1 MFKQIHSLINKVVAN
16 NRAVAA
22 GRDINAPILTGDIKD
37 SEINIDQKS
46 FAQASFLAQA
56 STFDSYKNKIPLL
69 WATHKCLELLSP
81 YKQPQESLK
90 IKVIESKN
98 SVNVVVLNDEA
109 KNISLLHF
117 KTTSGDIDKN
127 DLKSIISIL
136 SKESKPDLSFQII
149 SNKELSKPVNDFY
162 SKAASGKFTTRFF
175 NKEKDSFTN
184 FKVATLSNIFPRS
197 TVETLNKQSYATP
210 HINPDNIEYVSELTK
225 ALAVYLISQGSLSEY
240 VTIKRHDLE
249 VRFGAEHYNDI
260 FPSPPKF
267 EASIPSNLRNHQES
281 ILQSILT
288 ENKNSIIHARGGVG
302 KTVMAR
308 LANTIIPSHS
318 HSIVYDCFG
327 DGLYRSINSPR
338 HSFDKVLVQ
347 IANELAI
354 NGLCEPLV
362 ANGKNKDRLMQD
374 FISCIESSVKC
385 LKRANTQAHLYV
397 FIDAADNAVM
407 AAKEKAE
414 NSIVTQLLNDLMIDG
429 CTVIALCR
437 TERIGLL
444 EPRNEIVQF
453 ELREFSESESFA
465 HLKHYYSDATEEHA
479 KEFHRLSGGNPRVQ
493 AYAIE
498 EFPVSLND
506 MLQNLGPTL
515 TTVDAQIEVQL
526 NNAIERLKN
535 KNTATE
541 GLKIDLICKALASL
555 PPFIPIDVISKL
567 SNLSEDEIASFI
579 SDFGRGLILIDK
591 CIQFR
596 DEPTE
601 TWFRKQFAS
610 TSDQAKEFVENIQE
624 IANSNSY
631 VSECLPYLML
641 AGGNHED
648 LIELALSEEF
658 LPKGNPVDAR
668 SISTSRLNAAL
679 KSAIKLEDYFSFIKL
694 ALRTGEEFAGD
705 QRQIELLNQNVTLI
719 GMVQSPTEIQKL
731 AFQGRLSGGWKGS
744 ENLYK
749 SALLSLHGEFK
760 GEALSYLRA
769 AENWLNTYLKS
780 TAKDKQN
787 RHNENL
793 SAEDVALLFTAYL
806 NLLGPEKAINRILS
820 FAPTQAV
827 QNAISIFAESL
838 LDTSRFEDLQQLA
851 LFSKEYSYLC
861 INFINLLFLTQH
873 SVDEEIVLSCLKN
886 IDSPSNKRN
895 KKANEIIPTQELLV
909 FIEYCFAIG
918 HNGTKLNQLL
928 LRYVQLEPKT
938 WYANPSYYQND
949 GLVKFIETVALLEE
963 LADESLQENQVFPVE
978 FLADDLNYE
987 QSKEKEKYKKILSA
1001 MLPAQRFLIRS
1012 RANRVENFESEYN
1025 EVFDGIR
1032 KYLPQAYERK
1042 NFIPDFVKDRKQKS
1056 IFWASDIER
1065 PLQTQLLTNIIDDAP
1080 YSCLLNG
1087 LHYSCRVK
1095 SLNYLAEFY
1104 ETALINTT
1112 NNKNESPESIS
1123 ESYIDIANATC
1134 SLAPKLSAKYF
1145 NKAIEAASKFGNEA
1159 LHRHFAILSLAE
1171 KSAESDCSPELTY
1184 RFARSTETFYEYIY
1198 DHFPLERTVRAIHDM
1213 DAPSS
1218 FAIMARWLDREVT
1231 YWGPFQDTVLEQSI
1245 SANTL
1250 NCQEAWAAQGL
1261 IDNASYSEFFSRCIK
1276 KSESPEL
1283 RGVIFNDA
1291 VQQALIKE
1299 LSKSALSL
1307 IKSTGAEFS
1316 LSSQALD
1323 DAIIHFNEHAL
1334 EHTPTHT
1341 AHVTDK
1347 MYKPVDW
1354 DSIFKSNNSFISSE
1368 SIEAS
1373 LASFKA
1379 LKDKSFDECFWSQL
1393 YDRASIISA
1402 ADVLDAILK
1411 CKFSSSFELL
1421 NALENTPKEWFERE
1435 GVKEVWIKG
1444 FDIYVQ
1450 LNASTVSNPWWPE
1463 NWTSRFKLE
1472 TDFSKLRLPGVI
1484 KALENKSD
1492 FDDAE
1497 FIFSVITVLS
1507 QQLTPDEAKEALS
1520 YSLDRVELHIDEN
1533 DADGDWSEDL
1543 IPTESNTEA
1552 YASFIWSI
1560 LANPTSKIRWEAVH
1574 IIYRLVELNCD
1585 EIIDSMFALFDRDEI
1600 GAYGSKRYPFYK
1612 FHAQLYFMIAIYRGA
1627 QSNVQPLF
1635 KHSAFFLNQAL
1646 NADHILLEH
1655 YAGRISQ
1662 CLLQQRKDIYT
1673 SNEKEKL
1680 DTVGVSTFYKNIH
1693 NKTNEFETANI
1704 SDIDKELPELSFF
1717 LDFQEYWL
1725 KPLANVFNVSVK
1737 ELKRTAINIVV
1748 NEWGVTLDERF
1759 IKDPRPHSHKETHAR
1774 HSSIPS
1780 TQPYD
1785 FYLGYHVIFTMASRL
1800 LKNHP
1805 VVEGKYDW
1813 EDDLWADWISG
1824 NLLSMDNGYLLA
1836 DLRDP
1841 APLVRREW
1849 LSKKA
1854 TDSWRWEIEYS
1865 DFLEGLLL
1873 SKNGR
1878 TFICVTG
1885 SWSDNDGRGNNET
1898 YIVSSALVSDNNS
1911 ASLLKALVSCRN
1923 PHDYKLPSYNE
1934 EHLELDD
1941 SGFKLKGWLLEP
1953 DEYKKLD
1960 EIDPYAGELKFPIR
1974 RISKEYE
1981 ELLNLNYSLLT
1992 RTYLDDKGSF
2002 QGFSQTWTDTR
2013 SNDRYSDN
2021 IIRDGNRLYLSLDIL
2036 KHLCVKTKLSLIL
2049 EVSINR
2055 QSSTHDKD
2063 TPDDVKYPGP
2073 YCNLYTLSKD
2083 GVIRDYQSRSYQ
2095 LR

>member
-1 MFKQIHSLINKVVAN
+1 MLLERVRSAVTKVIAKG
-16 NRAVAA
+16 RAVAA
-22 GRDINAPILTGDIKD
+22 GRDINAPVFTGDIND

-46 FAQASFLAQA
+46 FAQATFLAQA
-56 STFDSYKNKIPLL
+56 SAFDSCNNKIPLL
-69 WATHKCLELLSP
+69 WATLQCLELLSP
-81 YKQPQESLK
+81 TKELREKLK
-90 IKVIESKN
+90 LKFIQDKVSF
-98 SVNVVVLNDEA
+98 SVVVLNDEA
-109 KNISLLHF
+109 KNIRFLYF
-117 KTTSGDIDKN
+117 KGASGEIDKK
-127 DLKSIISIL
+127 DLKA
-136 SKESKPDLSFQII
+136 II
-149 SNKELSKPVNDFY
+149 SNIYKDIKPEFTVQIICNKVISKPVIDFY
-162 SKAASGKFTTRFF
+162 RKAITGEFNPKYF
-175 NKEKDSFTN
+175 NKEKDSFTS
-184 FKVATLSNIFPRS
+184 FKITLLNNIFINL
-197 TVETLNKQSYATP
+197 TLDVLKNNCNATSY
-210 HINPDNIEYVSELTK
+210 ISPDNLEHVSELTK
-225 ALAVYLISQGSLSEY
+225 AFAIKLLSE
-240 VTIKRHDLE
+240 VSSNDFLTIKRHDLE
-249 VRFGAEHYNDI
+249 VRFGAEHYSQI

-267 EASIPSNLRNHQES
+267 EASIPSTLRNQQEFILKS
-281 ILQSILT
+281 IFRD
-288 ENKNSIIHARGGVG
+288 NKNSIIHARGGVG

-318 HSIVYDCFG
+318 CSIVYDCFG

-347 IANELAI
+347 IINELAI
-354 NGLCEPLV
+354 NGLCDSLI
-362 ANGKNKDRLMQD
+362 ATGKDKGRLMQE
-374 FISCIESSVKC
+374 FESCIESSVEC
-385 LKRANTQAHLYV
+385 LKKGDKQAHLYI

-437 TERIGLL
+437 TERIELL
-444 EPRNEIVQF
+444 APRSEISQF
-453 ELREFSESESFA
+453 ELRAFSEEESYA
-465 HLKHYYSDATEEHA
+465 HLNLFYSDATEEHG

-493 AYAIE
+493 AYALE
-498 EFPVSLND
+498 EFPESLID
-506 MLQNLGPTL
+506 MLKNLGPTL

-541 GLKIDLICKALASL
+541 GLKIDLICTALASL

-567 SNLSEDEIASFI
+567 SNLSADEIASFI
-579 SDFGRGLILIDK
+579 SDFGRGLMLIDK

-610 TSDQAKEFVENIQE
+610 TAEQAKEFVENIQE

-679 KSAIKLEDYFSFIKL
+679 KSAIQLEDYFSFIKL

-719 GMVQSPTEIQKL
+719 GIVQSPTEVQKL

-749 SALLSLHGEFK
+749 SALLSFHGEFK

-769 AENWLNTYLKS
+769 AENWLKTYLKS
-780 TAKDKQN
+780 TAKDK
-787 RHNENL
+787 RKKHEENL
-793 SAEDVALLFTAYL
+793 SAEDVALLFTVYL
-806 NLLGPEKAINRILS
+806 NLLGPEKAVNRILS

-827 QNAISIFAESL
+827 QNAIATFTNNL
-838 LDTSRFEDLQQLA
+838 LDTSRFEDLKQLA
-851 LFSKEYSYLC
+851 FYSKEHSYVC
-861 INFINLLFLTQH
+861 INFINSLFLVQQ
-873 SVDEEIVLSCLKN
+873 SVDEEISQSCLIN
-886 IDSPSNKRN
+886 IENPTGERN
-895 KKANEIIPTQELLV
+895 EKANISISTLDLLI
-909 FIEYCFAIG
+909 FIEYCFAAG
-918 HNGTKLNQLL
+918 YDNGRLKNLL
-928 LRYVQLEPKT
+928 IRQVKLEPKA
-938 WYANPSYYQND
+938 WYANPTTYHND
-949 GLVKFIETVALLEE
+949 DLLEFIGIAALLEE
-963 LADESLQENQVFPVE
+963 LTGKSLPENQIFPND
-978 FLADDLNYE
+978 FLADDLNYKQKE
-987 QSKEKEKYKKILSA
+987 EKEKYKKTLSA

-1012 RANRVENFESEYN
+1012 RTNRIENFELEYKD
-1025 EVFDGIR
+1025 VFDGIG

-1042 NFIPDFVKDRKQKS
+1042 NFIPDFVKGQKQRS
-1056 IFWASDIER
+1056 IFWASDVER
-1065 PLQTQLLTNIIDDAP
+1065 SLQTQLLTNIIDDAP

-1087 LHYSCRVK
+1087 LYYSCRVK
-1095 SLNYLAEFY
+1095 SLNYLSEFY
-1104 ETALINTT
+1104 ETALISTS

-1134 SLAPKLSAKYF
+1134 SLAPKQSAKYF

-1184 RFARSTETFYEYIY
+1184 RFARSTETFYEYMS

-1231 YWGPFQDTVLEQSI
+1231 YWGPFEDTVLEQSI

-1250 NCQEAWAAQGL
+1250 NCREAWAAQGL
-1261 IDNASYSEFFSRCIK
+1261 IDNTSYAEFFSRCIK
-1276 KSESPEL
+1276 KSETPEL
-1283 RGVIFNDA
+1283 REVIFNDA
-1291 VQQALIKE
+1291 VQQALIKG

-1307 IKSTGAEFS
+1307 IKNTGAEFS

-1323 DAIIHFNEHAL
+1323 DAIIHFNEHTL
-1334 EHTPTHT
+1334 EPTHSS
-1341 AHVTDK
+1341 HVTDK
-1347 MYKPVDW
+1347 TYKPVDW
-1354 DSIFKSNNSFISSE
+1354 DSVFKSNNSYISSE

-1373 LASFKA
+1373 IASFKA

-1444 FDIYVQ
+1444 FDLYVQ
-1450 LNASTVSNPWWPE
+1450 LNTSTVSNPWWPE
-1463 NWTSRFKLE
+1463 HWTSRFKLE
-1472 TDFSKLRLPGVI
+1472 ADFSKLRLPGVI
-1484 KALENKSD
+1484 KALENKND

-1497 FIFSVITVLS
+1497 FIFSIITVLS
-1507 QQLTPDEAKEALS
+1507 QQLNPSEAKEALA
-1520 YSLDRVELHIDEN
+1520 YALDRVELHVDES
-1533 DADGDWSEDL
+1533 DADGDWSKWLVPPEN
-1543 IPTESNTEA
+1543 NTEA
-1552 YASFIWSI
+1552 YASFIWSV
-1560 LANPTSKIRWEAVH
+1560 LANPTSKNRWEAVH

-1585 EIIDSMFALFDRDEI
+1585 EIIDSMIALFDRDEI
-1600 GAYGSKRYPFYK
+1600 GAFGSTHYPFYK

-1627 QSNVQPLF
+1627 QPNVQPLF

-1655 YAGRISQ
+1655 YAARISQ
-1662 CLLQQRKDIYT
+1662 CLLKQKNDIYLAD
-1673 SNEKEKL
+1673 EKDKL
-1680 DTVGVSTFYKNIH
+1680 GTVGVSAFSKTVREET
-1693 NKTNEFETANI
+1693 NKFETANI
-1704 SDIDKELPELSFF
+1704 STIDKELPELSFF

-1725 KPLANVFNVSVK
+1725 KPLASVFNVSVK
-1737 ELKRTAINIVV
+1737 ELKRAAISIVV

-1759 IKDPRPHSHKETHAR
+1759 IKDPRPHGHKETHAR

-1785 FYLGYHVIFTMASRL
+1785 FYLGYHVILTMASRL
-1800 LKNHP
+1800 LKTLP
-1805 VVEGKYDW
+1805 IIEGKYDW
-1813 EDDLWADWISG
+1813 EDDLWTDWLSSHH
-1824 NLLSMDNGYLLA
+1824 LSMNNGYLLA

-1849 LSKKA
+1849 LSKKP

-1873 SKNGR
+1873 SKDGR

-1885 SWSDNDGRGNNET
+1885 SWSDNDGSGNNET
-1898 YIVSSALVSDNNS
+1898 YSISSALVSVNNS
-1911 ASLLKALVSCRN
+1911 ASLLKALVSCKK

-1934 EHLELDD
+1934 EQFELDD
-1941 SGFKLKGWLLEP
+1941 SSFKMKGWLIEP

-1960 EIDPYAGELKFPIR
+1960 EIDPYAGELKFPIQ
-1974 RISKEYE
+1974 RISKEHE
-1981 ELLNLNYSLLT
+1981 ELLNLNYCFLT
-1992 RTYLDDKGSF
+1992 RKYMDEKGNS
-2002 QGFSQTWTDTR
+2002 QGFSETWTDTR
-2013 SNDRYSDN
+2013 NDDRYSES
-2021 IIRDGNRLYLSLDIL
+2021 IIRDGERLYLSLDTL
-2036 KHLCVKTKLSLIL
+2036 KHLCAQTKLSLIF
-2049 EVSINR
+2049 EVSIKR
-2055 QSSTHDKD
+2055 QNSTHDRD
-2063 TPDDVKYPGP
+2063 VPDDVKYPGP

-2083 GVIRDYQSRSYQ
+2083 GVIRDYQSRNYQ

>member
-1 MFKQIHSLINKVVAN
+1 MLEQIQNLISKVVAKD
-16 NRAVAA
+16 RAVAA

-46 FAQASFLAQA
+46 FAQATFLAQA
-56 STFDSYKNKIPLL
+56 SAFDSYNNKIPLL
-69 WATHKCLELLSP
+69 WATYECLKLLSP
-81 YKQPQESLK
+81 SKQPQESLK
-90 IKVIESKN
+90 IKFIQNKSGINVI
-98 SVNVVVLNDEA
+98 VLNDA
-109 KNISLLHF
+109 TKNISLLHF

-127 DLKSIISIL
+127 DLKDIVSIL
-136 SKESKPDLSFQII
+136 SKESKPDLSFHII
-149 SNKELSKPVNDFY
+149 TNRVLSKPVNDFY
-162 SKAASGKFTTRFF
+162 SKAVSGEFKTKLF

-184 FKVATLSNIFPRS
+184 FKVATLNNIFPSS
-197 TVETLNKQSYATP
+197 TVEILINQSDAAP
-210 HINPDNIEYVSELTK
+210 HITPDNIEYVSELTK
-225 ALAVYLISQGSLSEY
+225 ALAVYLISHGSLSEY
-240 VTIKRHDLE
+240 ATIKRHDLE

-267 EASIPSNLRNHQES
+267 EASIPSKLRNHQES

-288 ENKNSIIHARGGVG
+288 ENKNSVIHARGGVG

-347 IANELAI
+347 ITNELAI
-354 NGLCEPLV
+354 NGLCEPLI
-362 ANGKNKDRLMQD
+362 ANGKNIERLMQE

-385 LKRANTQAHLYV
+385 LKRANTQAHLYI

-437 TERIGLL
+437 TERIELL
-444 EPRNEIVQF
+444 EPRYEIAQF

-498 EFPVSLND
+498 EFPASLND

-541 GLKIDLICKALASL
+541 GLKIDLVCTALASL

-567 SNLSEDEIASFI
+567 SNRSEDEIASFI
-579 SDFGRGLILIDK
+579 SDFGRGLMLIDK

-601 TWFRKQFAS
+601 TWFRKQYAS
-610 TSDQAKEFVENIQE
+610 TAEQAKEFVENIQE
-624 IANSNSY
+624 IANTNSY

-679 KSAIKLEDYFSFIKL
+679 KSAIQLEDYFSFIKL

-705 QRQIELLNQNVTLI
+705 VRQIELLNQNVTLI

-731 AFQGRLSGGWKGS
+731 AFQGRLSSGWKGS

-780 TAKDKQN
+780 TAKDKRK
-787 RHNENL
+787 RHEENL
-793 SAEDVALLFTAYL
+793 SAEDVALLFTVYL

-820 FAPTQAV
+820 FAPTQAI
-827 QNAISIFAESL
+827 QNAINIFAESL

-861 INFINLLFLTQH
+861 INFINLLFLTQN
-873 SVDEEIVLSCLKN
+873 SIDEEIVVSCLRN
-886 IDSPSNKRN
+886 IESPSNKLN
-895 KKANEIIPTQELLV
+895 EKANEIITTQDLLV
-909 FIEYCFAIG
+909 FIEYCLAIG
-918 HNGTKLNQLL
+918 HDGTQLNQLL
-928 LRYVQLEPKT
+928 LRYVRLEPKT
-938 WYANPSYYQND
+938 WYANPSSYHND
-949 GLVKFIETVALLEE
+949 DLIEFIETVALLEE
-963 LADESLQENQVFPVE
+963 LADESLPESQVFPAE
-978 FLADDLNYE
+978 FLADDLNY
-987 QSKEKEKYKKILSA
+987 QQKKEKEKYKKTLSA

-1012 RANRVENFESEYN
+1012 RTNRVVNFELEYN
-1025 EVFDGIR
+1025 DVFDGIR

-1042 NFIPDFVKDRKQKS
+1042 NFIPDFVKGRKQRS

-1065 PLQTQLLTNIIDDAP
+1065 SLQTQLLTNIIDGAP

-1087 LHYSCRVK
+1087 LYYSCRVK

-1104 ETALINTT
+1104 ETALINTS

-1134 SLAPKLSAKYF
+1134 SLAPKQSAKYF

-1184 RFARSTETFYEYIY
+1184 RFARSTETFYEYMS

-1231 YWGPFQDTVLEQSI
+1231 YWGPFQDTVIEQSI

-1250 NCQEAWAAQGL
+1250 SWREAWAAQGL
-1261 IDNASYSEFFSRCIK
+1261 IDNTSYAEFFSRCIK
-1276 KSESPEL
+1276 KSETPEL
-1283 RGVIFNDA
+1283 REVIFNDA
-1291 VQQALIKE
+1291 VQQALIKG

-1307 IKSTGAEFS
+1307 IKNTGAEFA
-1316 LSSQALD
+1316 LSSRALD
-1323 DAIIHFNEHAL
+1323 DAIIDLNEHAL
-1334 EHTPTHT
+1334 EPTHSS
-1341 AHVTDK
+1341 HVTDEA
-1347 MYKPVDW
+1347 YEPVDW
-1354 DSIFKSNNSFISSE
+1354 DSVFKSNNSFISSE

-1402 ADVLDAILK
+1402 VDVLNAILR
-1411 CKFSSSFELL
+1411 CKFSSRFELL

-1463 NWTSRFKLE
+1463 HWSSRFKLE

-1507 QQLTPDEAKEALS
+1507 QQLTPYEAKEALT
-1520 YSLDRVELHIDEN
+1520 YALERVELHVGEN
-1533 DADGDWSEDL
+1533 DADGGWSEDL
-1543 IPTESNTEA
+1543 IPTENNTEA

-1600 GAYGSKRYPFYK
+1600 GAFGSIRYPFYK
-1612 FHAQLYFMIAIYRGA
+1612 LHAQLYFMIAIYRGA

-1655 YAGRISQ
+1655 YAARISQ
-1662 CLLQQRKDIYT
+1662 CLLKQRKDIYLA
-1673 SNEKEKL
+1673 NEKDKL
-1680 DTVGVSTFYKNIH
+1680 DAVGVSTFSKNIH
-1693 NKTNEFETANI
+1693 KETNKFEKANI
-1704 SDIDKELPELSFF
+1704 SNIDKELPEISFF
-1717 LDFQEYWL
+1717 LDFQEYWI
-1725 KPLANVFNVSVK
+1725 KPLANVFNISVK
-1737 ELKRTAINIVV
+1737 ELKQTAINIVV

-1759 IKDPRPHSHKETHAR
+1759 IKDPRPHGHKETYAS

-1800 LKNHP
+1800 LKSQP

-1824 NLLSMDNGYLLA
+1824 HLLSMDNGYLLA

-1849 LSKKA
+1849 LSKKI

-1873 SKNGR
+1873 SKGGR
-1878 TFICVTG
+1878 TFLCVTG

-1898 YIVSSALVSDNNS
+1898 YSVSSALVSVNNS

-1934 EHLELDD
+1934 ERFELDD
-1941 SGFKLKGWLLEP
+1941 SDFELKGWLIEP
-1953 DEYKKLD
+1953 DGYKKLD

-1992 RTYLDDKGSF
+1992 RTYLDDKGNS
-2002 QGFSQTWTDTR
+2002 QGFSETWTDTR

>member
-1 MFKQIHSLINKVVAN
+1 MFSLFFNKIKVIAKNRSVAIGGTN
-16 NRAVAA
+16 
-22 GRDINAPILTGDIKD
+22 NAPILTGDINA
-37 SEINIDQKS
+37 EVNIDHKS
-46 FAQASFLAQA
+46 FEQNTFLSQASI
-56 STFDSYKNKIPLL
+56 FDNCQNKVPLL
-69 WATHKCLELLSP
+69 WATLQCLELLSP
-81 YKQPQESLK
+81 TKELREKLK
-90 IKVIESKN
+90 LKFIQDKVNFS
-98 SVNVVVLNDEA
+98 VVVLNEEA
-109 KNISLLHF
+109 KNIRFLYF
-117 KTTSGDIDKN
+117 KGASGEIDKK
-127 DLKSIISIL
+127 DLKA
-136 SKESKPDLSFQII
+136 II
-149 SNKELSKPVNDFY
+149 SNIYKDIKPEFTVKIICNKVISKPVIDFY
-162 SKAASGKFTTRFF
+162 RKAITGEFNPKYF
-175 NKEKDSFTN
+175 NKEKDSFTS
-184 FKVATLSNIFPRS
+184 FKITLLNNIF
-197 TVETLNKQSYATP
+197 TNLTLDVLKNNNAASY
-210 HINPDNIEYVSELTK
+210 ISPDNLDHVSELTK
-225 ALAVYLISQGSLSEY
+225 AFAIKLLSE
-240 VTIKRHDLE
+240 VSSNDFLTIKRHDLE

-308 LANTIIPSHS
+308 LANTITPSHS
-318 HSIVYDCFG
+318 HSIIYDCFG

-354 NGLCEPLV
+354 NGLCEPLI
-362 ANGKNKDRLMQD
+362 ANGKNKERLMQE

-385 LKRANTQAHLYV
+385 LKRANTQAHLYI

-414 NSIVTQLLNDLMIDG
+414 NSIVSQLLNDLMIDG

-437 TERIGLL
+437 TERIELL

-506 MLQNLGPTL
+506 MLKNLGPTL

-535 KNTATE
+535 KNTVTE
-541 GLKIDLICKALASL
+541 GLKIDLICTALASL

-610 TSDQAKEFVENIQE
+610 TAEQAKEFVENIQE

-631 VSECLPYLML
+631 ASECLPYLML

-679 KSAIKLEDYFSFIKL
+679 KSAIQLEDYFSFIKL

-719 GMVQSPTEIQKL
+719 GIVQSPTEIQKL

-780 TAKDKQN
+780 TAKDKRK
-787 RHNENL
+787 RHEENL
-793 SAEDVALLFTAYL
+793 SAEDVALLFTVYL

-820 FAPTQAV
+820 FSPTQAV
-827 QNAISIFAESL
+827 QNAISIFAKSL

-873 SVDEEIVLSCLKN
+873 SIDEKIVLSCLKN
-886 IDSPSNKRN
+886 IESPSNKLN
-895 KKANEIIPTQELLV
+895 EKANEIIPTQELLV
-909 FIEYCFAIG
+909 FIECCFAIG
-918 HNGTKLNQLL
+918 YDNTKLNQLL
-928 LRYVQLEPKT
+928 LRHVQLEPKT
-938 WYANPSYYQND
+938 WYANPSSYHND
-949 GLVKFIETVALLEE
+949 DLIEFVEIVALLEE
-963 LADESLQENQVFPVE
+963 LAGESIPENQVFPVE
-978 FLADDLNYE
+978 FLADDLNYKQKE
-987 QSKEKEKYKKILSA
+987 EKEKYKKTLSA

-1012 RANRVENFESEYN
+1012 RTNRIENFELEYKD
-1025 EVFDGIR
+1025 VFDGIG

-1042 NFIPDFVKDRKQKS
+1042 NFIPDFVKGRKQRS

-1065 PLQTQLLTNIIDDAP
+1065 SLQTQLLTNIIDDAP

-1087 LHYSCRVK
+1087 LYYSCRVK
-1095 SLNYLAEFY
+1095 SLNYLSELY
-1104 ETALINTT
+1104 ETALINTS

-1134 SLAPKLSAKYF
+1134 SLAPKQSAKYF

-1184 RFARSTETFYEYIY
+1184 RFARSTETFYEYMS
-1198 DHFPLERTVRAIHDM
+1198 DNFPLERTVRAIHDM

-1231 YWGPFQDTVLEQSI
+1231 YWGPFEDTVLEQSI

-1250 NCQEAWAAQGL
+1250 SCREAWAAQGL
-1261 IDNASYSEFFSRCIK
+1261 IDNTNYAEFFSRCIK
-1276 KSESPEL
+1276 KSETPEL
-1283 RGVIFNDA
+1283 REVIFNDA

-1307 IKSTGAEFS
+1307 IKNTAAEFA

-1334 EHTPTHT
+1334 EPNHSS
-1341 AHVTDK
+1341 HVTDK
-1347 MYKPVDW
+1347 TYKPVDW
-1354 DSIFKSNNSFISSE
+1354 DSVFKSNNSFISSE

-1444 FDIYVQ
+1444 FDLYVQ

-1463 NWTSRFKLE
+1463 HWTSRFQLE

-1484 KALENKSD
+1484 KALENKSN

-1507 QQLTPDEAKEALS
+1507 QQLTPYEAKEALA
-1520 YSLDRVELHIDEN
+1520 YALERVELHVDEN
-1533 DADGDWSEDL
+1533 DADGDWSKEL
-1543 IPTESNTEA
+1543 IPTENNTES
-1552 YASFIWSI
+1552 YASFIWSV

-1574 IIYRLVELNCD
+1574 IVYRLVELNCN
-1585 EIIDSMFALFDRDEI
+1585 EAIDAMIAMFHRNDI
-1600 GAYGSKRYPFYK
+1600 GAFGSIDFPFYK
-1612 FHAQLYFMIAIYRGA
+1612 FHAQLYFMIAIYRGT
-1627 QSNVQPLF
+1627 QSNPLPF
-1635 KHSAFFLNQAL
+1635 LKHSDFFLDQAL

-1655 YAGRISQ
+1655 YSDKVARK
-1662 CLLQQRKDIYT
+1662 LLQEKNDTYT
-1673 SNEKEKL
+1673 AEEIEKL
-1680 DTVGVSTFYKNIH
+1680 NTVAVSQFNKNIPKDS
-1693 NKTNEFETANI
+1693 NNFEAANI
-1704 SDIDKELPELSFF
+1704 VSLDKELPELSLFI
-1717 LDFQEYWL
+1717 DFQEYWL
-1725 KPLANVFNVSVK
+1725 KPLASIFNVSVK
-1737 ELKRTAINIVV
+1737 ELRKTAISIVV
-1748 NEWGVTLDERF
+1748 NEWGVAPDERF
-1759 IKDPRPHSHKETHAR
+1759 IRDTRNHRHKETHSR
-1774 HSSIPS
+1774 HSDIPP

-1800 LKNHP
+1800 FKKLP

-1813 EDDLWADWISG
+1813 EDDLWADWLSSY
-1824 NLLSMDNGYLLA
+1824 LLSMDNGYFLA

-1841 APLVRREW
+1841 APLVRRKW
-1849 LSKKA
+1849 LNEKA
-1854 TDSWRWEIEYS
+1854 TDTWKWELEYN

-1873 SKNGR
+1873 SKGGR
-1878 TFICVTG
+1878 TYICVNG
-1885 SWSDNDGRGNNET
+1885 SWSDNDGMGNNET
-1898 YIVSSALVSDNNS
+1898 YSISSALVSVKNS
-1911 ASLLKALVSCRN
+1911 TSLLKALVTCKDSN
-1923 PHDYKLPSYNE
+1923 DYKLPNYNE
-1934 EHLELDD
+1934 EEFELDD
-1941 SGFKLKGWLLEP
+1941 PGFKMKGWLAEP
-1953 DEYKKLD
+1953 EGYKKLD
-1960 EIDPYAGELKFPIR
+1960 EIDPYAGELKFPTR
-1974 RISKEYE
+1974 KISKEHE
-1981 ELLNLNYSLLT
+1981 ELLNLNYCLLT
-1992 RTYLDDKGSF
+1992 RKYMDNEGDS
-2002 QGFSQTWTDTR
+2002 QGFSETWTGSHSPYNEGT
-2013 SNDRYSDN
+2013 
-2021 IIRDGNRLYLSLDIL
+2021 IREGNRLYISLGEVQ
-2036 KHLCVKTKLSLIL
+2036 KLCVKTDSSLIFK
-2049 EVSINR
+2049 VSINR
-2055 QSSTHDKD
+2055 RSPTTDKEL
-2063 TPDDVKYPGP
+2063 PDSVKYPKS
-2073 YCNLYTLSKD
+2073 YCNLYTISKD
-2083 GVIRDYQSRSYQ
+2083 GVVRDYQSRSYQ